1 MKSLPNHLTISR
13 FWMTAVMMVCMTLD
27 FPYARMAAL
36 AIFIIASITDAL
48 DGYLARNFFG
58 CTSFGKLMD
67 PLADKVLVCAAFIGF
82 VELDSLRAWMVVLIA
97 ESTGVG
103 YGLGQVIML
112 ARNTFNPSLV
122 FFCIALI
129 GFLGFATDWAMRMT
143 QKRVLYWVNDPSG
156 VLRGL

>member
-1 MKSLPNHLTISR
+1 M
-13 FWMTAVMMVCMTLD
+13 
-27 FPYARMAAL
+27 
-36 AIFIIASITDAL
+36 
-48 DGYLARNFFG
+48 
-58 CTSFGKLMD
+58 
-67 PLADKVLVCAAFIGF
+67 
-82 VELDSLRAWMVVLIA
+82 VLIA